1 MLKFRCTFE
10 DQAWRTGEAVRKR
23 ANASSSSVK
32 GQPSVPGT
40 NHSISSSPD
49 QQVHVLADRH
59 AADMAV
65 VARQRHEE
73 SAKGCVCGSTRTN
86 ALAPPLIPAQGAQ
99 QELTPTLQCPRRTCR
114 SALAEAK
121 HHQHASLPLPSS
133 PGPPASQA
141 ERTPTFPYMTYSQSS
156 ASPPS
161 IPARH
166 PPSPSFSPSGNNDEA
181 SANEKVDEGVI
192 GSRSVLICANPC

>member
-1 MLKFRCTFE
+1 MLEPSLLKFRCTFE

-121 HHQHASLPLPSS
+121 HHQHASLPPIFPRSSRIPSRAHTYLSIHDILPIVRQPSLNPRAPSS
-133 PGPPASQA
+133 LALLLPIRQ
-141 ERTPTFPYMTYSQSS
+141 
-156 ASPPS
+156 
-161 IPARH
+161 
-166 PPSPSFSPSGNNDEA
+166 
-181 SANEKVDEGVI
+181 
-192 GSRSVLICANPC
+192 